1 LLLVVLV
8 GCDTASLR
16 TVSER
21 LEVPGEALVFEDT
34 FLGQQREQRLPL
46 VNAGRRARRVRL
58 LVESGAFAVPA
69 ELELGPWERRELS
82 VRFAPARAGE
92 VSAVLRVQGD
102 GEAVEVRLQ
111 GTGREL
117 PVCSSA
123 RTCHAMRLDPER
135 GVCWEERLPEGSA
148 CETPCLEG
156 GRCVEGECLGLGASC
171 DDGDA
176 CTADACAPEAGC
188 LHTPIA
194 LPDAPPDQPCLRAT
208 CDATEGVR
216 WETVE
221 DGTPCGAWTCGGAHV
236 CIAGACTVR
245 APAGNVCGEACGER
259 LRCDSGA
266 CVTSQGAL
274 APVWR
279 YPRPPGKSLHFP
291 GLVDTQGNLYWFEYD
306 SVYSQRPSCELV
318 SVTRE
323 GKPRYR
329 HPAEARVCGDTWNN
343 RAVIVGEFLV
353 LGGEAV
359 VSWHRLSDGEVSW
372 RVERARVLASDSTET
387 LPIGMVH
394 TLAAGGSGT
403 LYALVYLGNAYGLGH
418 SAVVAMEPRSREVK
432 QLLALWNRKPWGL
445 RLDEEE
451 NLYVTSESLSAPWED
466 LGLPVVASYSAT
478 GAERWRGAP
487 AGPLFSAWGGRVW
500 NSYGRVLDAHTGAL
514 LFEFNA
520 PDWSLGQYGPV
531 GVDDTLFAWSW
542 AERCVGAGCP
552 PKGLRWPALVG
563 LDGRTGEAKWHVALP
578 MHASGLLLTES
589 GGVLFTAGSTHYSGH
604 EDPVVDFVETRLM
617 EVSASGQVLGQRR
630 LCEQELLLQ
639 PLALHEGRL
648 FATSVRPA
656 PEETGRW
663 LTHGLGLQEI
673 RAYDVPGLPAPAT
686 RGWTSYRGNM
696 ALTGSSR

>member
-1 LLLVVLV
+1 MLAPRPPLLLLLVVLV

-58 LVESGAFAVPA
+58 VVEAGAFAVPA

-102 GEAVEVRLQ
+102 GEDVEVRLQ

-117 PVCSSA
+117 PVCSAA

-156 GRCVEGECLGLGASC
+156 GRCVEGECLGLETSC

-176 CTADACAPEAGC
+176 CTADACAPGAGC
-188 LHTPIA
+188 LHTPIP

-279 YPRPPGKSLHFP
+279 YPRPPGRSIHFP
-291 GLVDTQGNLYWFEYD
+291 GLVDTQGNVYWFEYD
-306 SVYSQRPSCELV
+306 STPSPMEFCELV
-318 SVTRE
+318 SVTRD

-329 HPAEARVCGDTWNN
+329 RRVTAARSCGEEWNN
-343 RAVIVGEFLV
+343 WAMIVGEHLV
-353 LGGEAV
+353 VDQAGGTT
-359 VSWHRLSDGEVSW
+359 WLRLSDGEASW
-372 RVERARVLASDSTET
+372 VVDRTRIAAVLKMT
-387 LPIGMVH
+387 
-394 TLAAGGSGT
+394 AGRSGT
-403 LYALVYLGNAYGLGH
+403 VYALVSLREAERVYRRAI
-418 SAVVAMEPRSREVK
+418 VAMVPGSREVK
-432 QLLALWNRKPWGL
+432 ELLVWDDRLVWNL
-445 RLDEEE
+445 MVDEAE
-451 NLYVTSESLSAPWED
+451 NLYVTSEWAGQPSLE
-466 LGLPVVASYSAT
+466 SYSAT
-478 GAERWRGAP
+478 GAKRWGGAP
-487 AGPLFSAWGGRVW
+487 SGHSVAVWGGRVW
-500 NSYGRVLDAHTGAL
+500 AGYGRVLDASTGAP
-514 LFEFNA
+514 LFEYNA
-520 PDWSLGQYGPV
+520 PEWTRGEYGSV
-531 GVDDTLFAWSW
+531 GMGDTLFAWSW
-542 AERCVGAGCP
+542 AEHCVGAGCP
-552 PKGLRWPALVG
+552 PKGIRWPALVG
-563 LDGRTGEAKWHVALP
+563 LDGRTGEVLWHVPSAIP
-578 MHASGLLLTES
+578 SSTLLLTES
-589 GGVLFTAGSTHYSGH
+589 GGVLFMAGSVHYSGQ
-604 EDPVVDFVETRLM
+604 ENPVVDFVETRIM

-630 LCEQELLLQ
+630 LCEQELFNH
-639 PLALHEGRL
+639 PVALHQGRL
-648 FATSVRPA
+648 FGTSVRPA

-663 LTHGLGLQEI
+663 VTHGLGLQEI
-673 RAYDVPGLPAPAT
+673 RAYDVPGLPTEAT
-686 RGWTSYRGNM
+686 RGWTGFRGGM
-696 ALTGSSR
+696 ERTGSAR